1 MNGWDIKKFFDEIV
15 FEFYNLYN
23 FIHSIKYLNKICK
36 IDLNQERNEE
46 CDLILNG
53 PSSIDYKITGADTYF
68 VNFLALIMN
77 LSQR

>member
-1 MNGWDIKKFFDEIV
+1 MNGWDIKEFFDEIV

-23 FIHSIKYLNKICK
+23 FIHSIKYLNKIRK

-53 PSSIDYKITGADTYF
+53 P
-68 VNFLALIMN
+68 LALIIK
-77 LSQR
+77 